1 MIASYCVP
9 VYFVVF
15 LPLVVLAYQV
25 VPQRHRWKLLLAAD
39 YAFFFAI
46 SGKLLVFLLL
56 STVSIH
62 HIGLWLGTFQTERDL
77 AVKGA
82 ERSERKA
89 IKAAY
94 QAKTRGVL
102 TLGILFHVGLLLV
115 LKYADFFGGNVNH
128 LLTALGLSWQIP
140 TFAFAMPIGISFYTM
155 QAVSYLVDV
164 YRGTVKPDRSLARL
178 ALYMSF
184 FPALIEGPICRY
196 SDTADQIWEGRPV
209 TYHNLTF
216 GAQRI
221 LYGLFKKIVI
231 ADRLNP
237 LILAVFSNP
246 AKYDGGV
253 IALAMVCYTCQL
265 YMEFSGTMDVVIGSG
280 EIFGV
285 TLPENF
291 RHPFFSKSI
300 SEFWTR
306 WHITLGTWFKDY
318 IFYPVSLSA
327 PLKKLTANARKK
339 LGNHFGPV
347 LASGIALFC
356 VWFCNGLWHGSAWN
370 YIFFGLYHFV
380 LIFAGNFFEPTNK
393 WVLGKLHIDRQSLPW
408 RSWQVLRTIVLVNF
422 GELFFRATR
431 LRTGLSMFR
440 RIFTKFT
447 LASFRNGDFLVSID
461 RKDLIVVI
469 AGVLLVL
476 TFSILQERG
485 RSIRETAARQ
495 KLPVRWLCYYAFI
508 LLIVIFG
515 AYGKAYTPVDPI
527 YAGF

>member
-237 LILAVFSNP
+237 LILAVF
-246 AKYDGGV
+246 
-253 IALAMVCYTCQL
+253 
-265 YMEFSGTMDVVIGSG
+265 
-280 EIFGV
+280 
-285 TLPENF
+285 
-291 RHPFFSKSI
+291 RFFP
-300 SEFWTR
+300 
-306 WHITLGTWFKDY
+306 
-318 IFYPVSLSA
+318 YP
-327 PLKKLTANARKK
+327 
-339 LGNHFGPV
+339 
-347 LASGIALFC
+347 
-356 VWFCNGLWHGSAWN
+356 
-370 YIFFGLYHFV
+370 
-380 LIFAGNFFEPTNK
+380 
-393 WVLGKLHIDRQSLPW
+393 
-408 RSWQVLRTIVLVNF
+408 
-422 GELFFRATR
+422 
-431 LRTGLSMFR
+431 M
-440 RIFTKFT
+440 
-447 LASFRNGDFLVSID
+447 
-461 RKDLIVVI
+461 
-469 AGVLLVL
+469 
-476 TFSILQERG
+476 
-485 RSIRETAARQ
+485 
-495 KLPVRWLCYYAFI
+495 
-508 LLIVIFG
+508 
-515 AYGKAYTPVDPI
+515 
-527 YAGF
+527 